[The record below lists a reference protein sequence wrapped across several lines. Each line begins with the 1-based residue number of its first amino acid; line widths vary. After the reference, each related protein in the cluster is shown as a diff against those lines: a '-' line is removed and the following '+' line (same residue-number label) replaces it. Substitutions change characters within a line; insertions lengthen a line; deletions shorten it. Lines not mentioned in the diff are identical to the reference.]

1 MVASEIQTVA
11 LWWRLGDGQ
20 GPVCTPGSG
29 SGGGCTLRWDQALTQ
44 ETGTS
49 QVSGFVVQII
59 LARGA

>member
-20 GPVCTPGSG
+20 GGVYTRQWLRW
-29 SGGGCTLRWDQALTQ
+29 GGCTLRWDQALTQ

-49 QVSGFVVQII
+49 QVSGFVVHII
-59 LARGA
+59 IARGA